1 MSRHSDLRLL
11 DIIEAIDNIEV
22 YTHGMS
28 FEMFLDDKKTK
39 DAVVRNIE
47 IIGEAARALE
57 PAIKRK
63 HSSIPWNDIIG
74 MRNVIVHVYF
84 GVLPKV
90 VWDIVQ
96 TELPKLKIQI
106 QAIHDDLKDNNN
118 H

>member
-1 MSRHSDLRLL
+1 MSRRSDLRLL
-11 DIIEAIDNIEV
+11 DIIEAIDNIAV

-28 FEMFLDDKKTK
+28 FEAFLNDNKTK

-63 HSSIPWNDIIG
+63 HASIPWNDIIG
-74 MRNVIVHVYF
+74 MRNIIVHVYF

-90 VWDIVQ
+90 IWDIVT
-96 TELPKLKIQI
+96 TELPKLKIQAQTI
-106 QAIHDDLKDNNN
+106 YDDLKS
-118 H
+118 